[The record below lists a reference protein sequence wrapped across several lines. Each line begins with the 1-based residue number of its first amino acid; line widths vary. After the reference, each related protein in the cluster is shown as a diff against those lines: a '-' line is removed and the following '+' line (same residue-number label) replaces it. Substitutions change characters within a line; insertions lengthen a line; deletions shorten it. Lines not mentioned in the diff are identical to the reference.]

1 MSESVRLT
9 VLNSLPWTDTRLVEV
24 PSCRDDVAVIDV
36 ATGEPVA
43 AQTDRSVTDDGKYIL
58 SFGPVELPP
67 MGRRDFDV
75 VVPFETTNTDQFPDM
90 PSWAAQRSVEMSST
104 GSKIQPNAG
113 PTEAANK
120 YSVRSNITYLPNL
133 GRPPR
138 SQATATYKELQCHP
152 RPNSRLLPLTLA
164 GGFDQ

>member
-1 MSESVRLT
+1 MMRESVESTWACPPMSESVRLT

-36 ATGEPVA
+36 ATGDSVA

-113 PTEAANK
+113 PNEAANK

-138 SQATATYKELQCHP
+138 SQATATYK
-152 RPNSRLLPLTLA
+152 
-164 GGFDQ
+164 